1 MVFIYIRRCRMSS
14 TERVQ
19 GIMNRPTMEET
30 SLAARNGATTTP
42 NTTTKS
48 TSNTPADARVTIP
61 SSSTISDRA
70 SAPQTSPVF
79 LNFSFYKVDPKWRWL
94 NDLGKEEAAKEFSSL
109 IEVAKTKM
117 KVRVYSTLGLRDD
130 SEFMLWMISESVEK
144 MQVLASKIYL
154 TIFGKYIESSRVYLS
169 SYRPS
174 IYSKKTKMTP
184 GYLLEDSKKENEPMK
199 YAIVYPFIKSREWYL
214 LPLEDRIKMMDEHI
228 TIGRRFPQVRLNTSY
243 SFGLGDQDFMLA
255 FETTDLMAFQDLI
268 VKLRETRVSRYVVK
282 DTPMIVCIY
291 KGGVEE
297 FIKSLG

>member
-19 GIMNRPTMEET
+19 GTMNRPTMEET
-30 SLAARNGATTTP
+30 SLESRNGATTTP
-42 NTTTKS
+42 NTTKKS
-48 TSNTPADARVTIP
+48 TSNTPEDARVTIP
-61 SSSTISDRA
+61 SSSSLSDKAPA
-70 SAPQTSPVF
+70 SQTSPVF

>member
-19 GIMNRPTMEET
+19 GTMNRPTMEET
-30 SLAARNGATTTP
+30 SLESRNGATTTP

-61 SSSTISDRA
+61 SSSNISDRA

>member
-1 MVFIYIRRCRMSS
+1 MSS

-19 GIMNRPTMEET
+19 GTMNRPTMEEA
-30 SLAARNGATTTP
+30 SSEARTGATTTP
-42 NTTTKS
+42 TTTTKS
-48 TSNTPADARVTIP
+48 TSITTAEARATIP
-61 SSSTISDRA
+61 STSIDSDRA
-70 SAPQTSPVF
+70 PAPQTSPVF

-109 IEVAKTKM
+109 IEVAKSKM

-130 SEFMLWMISESVEK
+130 SDFMLWMISESVEK

-174 IYSKKTKMTP
+174 IYSKKIKMTP
-184 GYLLEDSKKENEPMK
+184 GYLSEDSKKENEPMK

-214 LPLEDRIKMMDEHI
+214 LPLEDRMKMMDEHI
-228 TIGRRFPQVRLNTSY
+228 TVGRRFPQVRLNTSY

>member
-19 GIMNRPTMEET
+19 GTMNRPTMEET
-30 SLAARNGATTTP
+30 SLESRNGATTTP

-48 TSNTPADARVTIP
+48 TSNTPTDARVTIP

>member
-19 GIMNRPTMEET
+19 GTMNRPTMEET
-30 SLAARNGATTTP
+30 SLEARNGATTTP
-42 NTTTKS
+42 NTTKKS
-48 TSNTPADARVTIP
+48 TSNTPEDARVTIP
-61 SSSTISDRA
+61 SSSNISDRA

-228 TIGRRFPQVRLNTSY
+228 SIGRRFPQVRLNTSY

>member
-19 GIMNRPTMEET
+19 GTMNRPTMEET
-30 SLAARNGATTTP
+30 SLEARNGATTTP
-42 NTTTKS
+42 NTTKKS
-48 TSNTPADARVTIP
+48 TSNTPEDARVTIP
-61 SSSTISDRA
+61 SSSNISDRA

-214 LPLEDRIKMMDEHI
+214 LPLEDRKKMMDEHI

>member
-19 GIMNRPTMEET
+19 DTMNRPTMEET
-30 SLAARNGATTTP
+30 SLEARNGATTTP

-144 MQVLASKIYL
+144 MQVLAS
-154 TIFGKYIESSRVYLS
+154 
-169 SYRPS
+169 
-174 IYSKKTKMTP
+174 
-184 GYLLEDSKKENEPMK
+184 
-199 YAIVYPFIKSREWYL
+199 
-214 LPLEDRIKMMDEHI
+214 
-228 TIGRRFPQVRLNTSY
+228 
-243 SFGLGDQDFMLA
+243 
-255 FETTDLMAFQDLI
+255 
-268 VKLRETRVSRYVVK
+268 
-282 DTPMIVCIY
+282 
-291 KGGVEE
+291 
-297 FIKSLG
+297 

>member
-1 MVFIYIRRCRMSS
+1 MSS

-19 GIMNRPTMEET
+19 GTMNRSMVEET
-30 SLAARNGATTTP
+30 SLEARTGATTNP
-42 NTTTKS
+42 STTTKS
-48 TSNTPADARVTIP
+48 TSITTADARSTIP
-61 SSSTISDRA
+61 SSSSLSDKAPA
-70 SAPQTSPVF
+70 SQTSPVF

-94 NDLGKEEAAKEFSSL
+94 NDLGKEEAAKEFSRL

-184 GYLLEDSKKENEPMK
+184 GYLLEDNKKENEPMK

-214 LPLEDRIKMMDEHI
+214 LPLEDRMKMMDEHI

>member
-1 MVFIYIRRCRMSS
+1 MSS

>member
-1 MVFIYIRRCRMSS
+1 MVFIYNRRCRMSS

-19 GIMNRPTMEET
+19 GTMNRPTMEET
-30 SLAARNGATTTP
+30 SLESRNGATTTP

>member
-1 MVFIYIRRCRMSS
+1 MVFIYNRRCRMSS

-19 GIMNRPTMEET
+19 GTMNRPTMEET
-30 SLAARNGATTTP
+30 SLVARNGATTNP

-94 NDLGKEEAAKEFSSL
+94 NDLGKEEGAKEFSSL

-268 VKLRETRVSRYVVK
+268 VRLRETRVSRYVVK

>member
-19 GIMNRPTMEET
+19 GTMNRPTMEET
-30 SLAARNGATTTP
+30 SLEARNGATTTP
-42 NTTTKS
+42 NTKTKS
-48 TSNTPADARVTIP
+48 TSNTPSDARVTIP

-228 TIGRRFPQVRLNTSY
+228 SIGRRFPQVRLNTSY

>member
-1 MVFIYIRRCRMSS
+1 MVFIYIPRCRMSS

-19 GIMNRPTMEET
+19 GTMNRPTMEET
-30 SLAARNGATTTP
+30 SLKSRNGATTTP

>member
-19 GIMNRPTMEET
+19 GTMNRPTMEET
-30 SLAARNGATTTP
+30 SLESRNGATTTP

-94 NDLGKEEAAKEFSSL
+94 NDLGKEEGAKEFSSL

>member
-19 GIMNRPTMEET
+19 GTMNRPTMEET
-30 SLAARNGATTTP
+30 SLESRNGATTTP

-48 TSNTPADARVTIP
+48 TSNTPEDARVTIP
-61 SSSTISDRA
+61 SSSNISDRA

>member
-1 MVFIYIRRCRMSS
+1 MAFIYIRRCRMSS

-19 GIMNRPTMEET
+19 GTMNRPTMEET
-30 SLAARNGATTTP
+30 SLEAITGATTTP
-42 NTTTKS
+42 TTTTKS
-48 TSNTPADARVTIP
+48 TPITTADTRVTIP
-61 SSSTISDRA
+61 PSSTISDRA
-70 SAPQTSPVF
+70 SAPQISPVF

-94 NDLGKEEAAKEFSSL
+94 NELGKEEAAKEFSSL

-174 IYSKKTKMTP
+174 IYSKKTKVTP

-214 LPLEDRIKMMDEHI
+214 LPLEDRVKMMDEHI

-291 KGGVEE
+291 KGGVVE